1 MPATR
6 RRRTVRGAPED
17 VWRIVGDPLH
27 QARWWPKV
35 TRVEGVQPGAFT
47 RVYTTSKGKP
57 IRADFHVTEVDEPY
71 RRRWTQLVDGTPFE
85 RFMRASE
92 EVVTLEPAGDGTSV
106 TIEVRQKLHGLSR
119 LGGLLVRRATRKQLD
134 AALDALE
141 ELL

>member
-1 MPATR
+1 MPVAR
-6 RRRTVRGAPED
+6 RRRTVPAAPQD

-57 IRADFHVTEVDEPY
+57 IRADFHITEVDEPR
-71 RRRWTQLVDGTPFE
+71 RRRWTQRVEGTPFE
-85 RFMRASE
+85 RFMRTSE
-92 EVVTLEPAGDGTSV
+92 EVAVLEPADGGTRV
-106 TIEVRQKLHGLSR
+106 TLEVRQKLHGLSR
-119 LGGLLVRRATRKQLD
+119 LGGPLVRRATRKQLD

-141 ELL
+141 GLL